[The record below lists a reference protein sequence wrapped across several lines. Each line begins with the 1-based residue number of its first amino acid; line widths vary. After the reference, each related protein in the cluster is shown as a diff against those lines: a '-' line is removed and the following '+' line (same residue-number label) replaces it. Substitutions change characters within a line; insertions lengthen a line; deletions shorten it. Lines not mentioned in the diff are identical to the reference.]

1 MLATM
6 GSNRQSLRRPVAA
19 ATILLLL
26 LEAGCI
32 WRRLDQGPNLAD
44 IYDRAAQAQHIERNP
59 VIVIPGIMGSNLL
72 DDGTGAVV
80 WGAFTRKYVRPKS
93 PEGARLVALP
103 MREGASLAELTDQVR
118 PAGKFVVQ

>member
-32 WRRLDQGPNLAD
+32 WRRLDQGPNLAPGPGVTQVVAVLPD
-44 IYDRAAQAQHIERNP
+44 DAQH
-59 VIVIPGIMGSNLL
+59 L
-72 DDGTGAVV
+72 
-80 WGAFTRKYVRPKS
+80 
-93 PEGARLVALP
+93 PEVMVFGVALA
-103 MREGASLAELTDQVR
+103 EGGEGPGELAQG
-118 PAGKFVVQ
+118 AGFLGPWPPSC